1 MDKIENL
8 QKYFQE
14 FGCVVEDNGVL
25 DKCIELCNLYN
36 VDEEKLVEMWLGYST
51 SVFNE
56 VDITL
61 DRLIKLEHD
70 LLKKENKSNNVN
82 RNGEFL
88 NTRSIVT
95 DPLKQIIESDNILE
109 MYGCDGIKTPT
120 TIVTKCNIFTILADI
135 SILFRILYSKF
146 KFKEAEW
153 QHCNESLRVPRES
166 QGRSEKPN
174 R

>member
-1 MDKIENL
+1 MNL
-8 QKYFQE
+8 IRKRILSL
-14 FGCVVEDNGVL
+14 G
-25 DKCIELCNLYN
+25 IELCNLYN

-95 DPLKQIIESDNILE
+95 DPLKQIMYPLNLYKILSSFDYFIIIIYISPYINKVVRAITFLKCMVAMES
-109 MYGCDGIKTPT
+109 GHQQQQ
-120 TIVTKCNIFTILADI
+120 
-135 SILFRILYSKF
+135 
-146 KFKEAEW
+146 W
-153 QHCNESLRVPRES
+153 
-166 QGRSEKPN
+166 
-174 R
+174 